1 MERNA
6 WALRDS
12 GWPLAWNL
20 QLMGEKKEGAQPHWG
35 QHLGLA
41 RCGAGIAL
49 SRGDNAVLDP
59 LFQKC
64 PADAYFPAHIS

>member
-1 MERNA
+1 
-6 WALRDS
+6 
-12 GWPLAWNL
+12 
-20 QLMGEKKEGAQPHWG
+20 MGEKKGGSAPLG
-35 QHLGLA
+35 TASGLA

-49 SRGDNAVLDP
+49 SRGDKAVLGP

>member
-1 MERNA
+1 
-6 WALRDS
+6 
-12 GWPLAWNL
+12 
-20 QLMGEKKEGAQPHWG
+20 MGEKKEGAQPPWG
-35 QHLGLA
+35 QRPGLA
-41 RCGAGIAL
+41 HRGAGIAL